1 MKKNIYFICTD
12 NKEPIGGI
20 KQLYRQVD
28 ILNNNGFNAFIVHR
42 KKGFRHTWFP
52 NETKIIYNLSI
63 YIDIDR
69 IVLKK
74 RLKPFKIFKNFFRTR
89 NQDSIDK
96 NGILVIPEIFGPY
109 VSKLNLDMEKV
120 IFNQN
125 CYYTFNNCNID
136 GSKSQPTYLDD
147 NFLASIVVSEDSK
160 KYLEHAFP
168 KSITHRI
175 HLGINTDKFNYKKVS
190 KKKQIAFMPRKLE
203 DDIIQIINILKIRNN
218 LKNWNFIPIANKTED
233 EVAQILNESLIF
245 LSLNHREGFGLPP
258 AEAMASGCIV
268 IGYAGQG
275 GKEYFNPDFSLKV
288 DEGNIIEFVD
298 TVENICLKLE
308 NNDEKTVKMSQY
320 AADYILNNYNLKNE
334 QQSILSTWK
343 KILKTD

>member
-109 VSKLNLDMEKV
+109 VSKLNIDMEKV

-147 NFLASIVVSEDSK
+147 NFLASIVVSED
-160 KYLEHAFP
+160 
-168 KSITHRI
+168 
-175 HLGINTDKFNYKKVS
+175 
-190 KKKQIAFMPRKLE
+190 
-203 DDIIQIINILKIRNN
+203 
-218 LKNWNFIPIANKTED
+218 
-233 EVAQILNESLIF
+233 
-245 LSLNHREGFGLPP
+245 
-258 AEAMASGCIV
+258 
-268 IGYAGQG
+268 
-275 GKEYFNPDFSLKV
+275 
-288 DEGNIIEFVD
+288 
-298 TVENICLKLE
+298 
-308 NNDEKTVKMSQY
+308 
-320 AADYILNNYNLKNE
+320 
-334 QQSILSTWK
+334 
-343 KILKTD
+343 